1 MKAIGDILKFTALAL
16 GFASECGLANAQNVA
31 PPNAAPATIKAAP
44 VAQNTSK
51 NTIDTWQSLTAAQ
64 KVALQP
70 LSTVW
75 NSLTEAHKRKWL
87 ALSGNFAQLS
97 EQDKVTMYGR
107 MTEWASLSPKQRE
120 QARINFAQTKKLSPD
135 DKQTKW
141 QAYQALSP
149 EEKQKLASKNAAT
162 HTPGAAPVI
171 KPVPKDKLVTTPAQA
186 NTNTLKP
193 DTSNKAP
200 KRAVINNSASTAS
213 TAAPLNHVN
222 PVNSS
227 AVVVPSPNPSGKTA
241 DAR

>member
-1 MKAIGDILKFTALAL
+1 MKAMGDILKFIALAL
-16 GFASECGLANAQNVA
+16 GFASVCGLVNAQNVA
-31 PPNAAPATIKAAP
+31 PSNAAPATLKATP
-44 VAQNTSK
+44 VAPNTSK
-51 NTIDTWQSLTAAQ
+51 STIDTWQSLTAAQ

-162 HTPGAAPVI
+162 HTLGAAPVI
-171 KPVPKDKLVTTPAQA
+171 KPVPKDKLVTTPEQA
-186 NTNTLKP
+186 NANFLKP
-193 DTSNKAP
+193 DTGNKAP
-200 KRAVINNSASTAS
+200 KRAVINNPASTPSA
-213 TAAPLNHVN
+213 AAPLNQVN

-227 AVVVPSPNPSGKTA
+227 VVVVPPLNPSGKTA

>member
-1 MKAIGDILKFTALAL
+1 MGDILKFTALVL
-16 GFASECGLANAQNVA
+16 GFASVCGLVNAQNVA
-31 PPNAAPATIKAAP
+31 SPNAAPAPATTKAAP
-44 VAQNTSK
+44 NVSK
-51 NTIDTWQSLTAAQ
+51 STIDTWQSLTAAQ

-149 EEKQKLASKNAAT
+149 EEKQKLASNNAAT

-171 KPVPKDKLVTTPAQA
+171 KPVPKDKLVTTPAQTNA
-186 NTNTLKP
+186 NTLKP
-193 DTSNKAP
+193 DTGNKAP
-200 KRAVINNSASTAS
+200 KRAVINNPASTAS
-213 TAAPLNHVN
+213 VAVPLNS
-222 PVNSS
+222 VNSS
-227 AVVVPSPNPSGKTA
+227 VVVVPPPNSSPSGKTA